1 MYMSFYRMAAEPF
14 GITPDPRFLFLSP
27 AHREALA
34 ALVYGVSQRKG
45 FISIIGEVGTG
56 KTIILRSFLE
66 RVDPTKTTA
75 IYLLNPLASFE
86 QILDEIL
93 PPEFTGS
100 TQDRFRTLQEWLIEE
115 YRQGRNV
122 VVVIDEAQRMAPS
135 TLEKL
140 RLLSNLETAEH
151 KLIQVIL
158 AGQPELER
166 KLEQPNLRQLW
177 QRIAVRATI
186 WPLNRQ
192 ESVAYVNHRL
202 SKVLAPGSQQ
212 IFTRFAINHLVRSAK
227 GNPRRLNIL
236 CDGALVTGFSY
247 QKRPVPWRVAWEAS
261 PGVMKSRRWG
271 HALLQRSRVL
281 AIVGITIAAGLLGFN
296 LPHGAPLETGDVAQ
310 TTTRLH
316 DQTSVEVDSHASVP
330 QAEESTLSP
339 ALIRDKEI
347 IAPQSAIFE
356 TSAEPD
362 EASLASHDVARVARR
377 TGELGHPDDKTRPA
391 TGLPDK
397 PIILKADLVNASEKV
412 VVNQGDG
419 IWQLCREVYG
429 TVDTQIVAFV
439 MEANPHIQDPNE
451 LIVGDEIIF
460 PPLALANKTVASA
473 ATSAYPES

>member
-66 RVDPTKTTA
+66 RVDRTKMTA

-122 VVVIDEAQRMAPS
+122 VVVIDEAQRMSPS

-166 KLEQPNLRQLW
+166 KLQQPNLRQLW

-186 WPLNRQ
+186 WPLNRR
-192 ESVAYVNHRL
+192 ES
-202 SKVLAPGSQQ
+202 APGEVE
-212 IFTRFAINHLVRSAK
+212 FVAND
-227 GNPRRLNIL
+227 
-236 CDGALVTGFSY
+236 CGAS
-247 QKRPVPWRVAWEAS
+247 
-261 PGVMKSRRWG
+261 
-271 HALLQRSRVL
+271 
-281 AIVGITIAAGLLGFN
+281 IVI
-296 LPHGAPLETGDVAQ
+296 
-310 TTTRLH
+310 
-316 DQTSVEVDSHASVP
+316 
-330 QAEESTLSP
+330 
-339 ALIRDKEI
+339 
-347 IAPQSAIFE
+347 
-356 TSAEPD
+356 
-362 EASLASHDVARVARR
+362 ASHEKAIALEGIKEKSGVLRR
-377 TGELGHPDDKTRPA
+377 
-391 TGLPDK
+391 
-397 PIILKADLVNASEKV
+397 
-412 VVNQGDG
+412 
-419 IWQLCREVYG
+419 C
-429 TVDTQIVAFV
+429 
-439 MEANPHIQDPNE
+439 
-451 LIVGDEIIF
+451 
-460 PPLALANKTVASA
+460 
-473 ATSAYPES
+473 

>member
-66 RVDPTKTTA
+66 RVDRTRMTA

-122 VVVIDEAQRMAPS
+122 VVVIDEAQRMSPS

-177 QRIAVRATI
+177 ERIAVRATI
-186 WPLNRQ
+186 WPLNRR
-192 ESVAYVNHRL
+192 ESVAYINHRL

-212 IFTRFAINHLVRSAK
+212 IFTRFAISHLVRSAK

-261 PGVMKSRRWG
+261 PSVIRSRGWG
-271 HALLQRSRVL
+271 RSLLQRSRVL
-281 AIVGITIAAGLLGFN
+281 AITALVITAGLLGFSFED
-296 LPHGAPLETGDVAQ
+296 GAPPENGDVTQ
-310 TTTRLH
+310 TTTRQH
-316 DQTSVEVDSHASVP
+316 DRTSVEVASLTSVP
-330 QAEESTLSP
+330 SAEESSLSP

-347 IAPQSAIFE
+347 ITPHSAIFE

-362 EASLASHDVARVARR
+362 ETPLGSHDLARVEQMIV
-377 TGELGHPDDKTRPA
+377 GIDHPDEKTLPA

-397 PIILKADLVNASEKV
+397 LITLKSNLENQPEKL
-412 VVNQGDG
+412 VVNLGDG

-429 TVDTQIVAFV
+429 TVDTQIVAWV
-439 MEANPHIQDPNE
+439 MEVNPHIQDPNE
-451 LIVGDEIIF
+451 LNVGDEVIF
-460 PPLALANKTVASA
+460 PRLALANKTVASA
-473 ATSAYPES
+473 ATSANPES